1 MAVFFEAGLGGRGR
15 RDARAGCHRRMG
27 RPLSDRTESFYDF
40 RIHGEN
46 RGYSYLLLGGE
57 RLFSLTRFRLEDGTV
72 FTNVF
77 RLTLDGDHVL
87 ACCHGERPCVDL
99 RAHPPDHY
107 PGCAYPLLLPKAL
120 TEPFAYVQVSE
131 DDGTVGERAILE
143 ADGPVIEETVGGK
156 VVRRFELSGATC
168 VRINWGGAI
177 STLRGS
183 GEEAAAG
190 SGIAFAL

>member
-1 MAVFFEAGLGGRGR
+1 M
-15 RDARAGCHRRMG
+15 RDGA
-27 RPLSDRTESFYDF
+27 ESFYDF

-57 RLFSLTRFRLEDGTV
+57 LLFSLTRFRLDDGTV

-77 RLTLDGDHVL
+77 RLALDRDRVL
-87 ACCHGERPCVDL
+87 ACCHGERPWVDL
-99 RAHPPDHY
+99 SAHPPDHY

-120 TEPFAYVQVSE
+120 AEPFAYVQVSE
-131 DDGTVGERAILE
+131 DDGTVGERAMLE
-143 ADGPVIEETVGGK
+143 ADGPVIVETVGGK
-156 VVRRFELSGATC
+156 DVRRFELAGAAC
-168 VRINWGGAI
+168 VRIDWGGAI

-190 SGIAFAL
+190 SGIEFAL